1 MNAGVATR
9 EPAAAHLLARA
20 FTRNDAR
27 ADLTLSEVRT
37 PRA

>member
-1 MNAGVATR
+1 MNAGIAIR
-9 EPAAAHLLARA
+9 DPAAAHLLARA

-27 ADLTLSEVRT
+27 ADLTLSGVRT